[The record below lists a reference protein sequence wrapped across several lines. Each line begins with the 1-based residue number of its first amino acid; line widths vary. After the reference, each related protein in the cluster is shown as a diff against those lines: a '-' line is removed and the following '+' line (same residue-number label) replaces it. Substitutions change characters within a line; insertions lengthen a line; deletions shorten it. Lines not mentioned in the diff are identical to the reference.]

1 MSEPLVRF
9 AKLSKAFG
17 SLPVLRGVDMAVR
30 PGRVMAI
37 VGPNGAGKTTLIKAL
52 LGLTHPD
59 SGEISFAGD
68 AVNGDEAYRA
78 RIGYMPQIARYPE
91 NLTGAELIAM
101 LKDLRGEGA
110 TLDEELIERLELH
123 SALSK
128 PLRVLSGGTRQKV
141 NAVMAFLFSPELLV
155 LDEPT
160 AGLDPLSSRI
170 LKDKILSATAS
181 GGTFIVTSHIMNELE
196 ELADDVAF
204 MLEGRALFVGT
215 LDELKRITGQQTLER
230 SVATMMRRDWLTEAA

>member
-1 MSEPLVRF
+1 
-9 AKLSKAFG
+9 
-17 SLPVLRGVDMAVR
+17 VLRGVDMAVR